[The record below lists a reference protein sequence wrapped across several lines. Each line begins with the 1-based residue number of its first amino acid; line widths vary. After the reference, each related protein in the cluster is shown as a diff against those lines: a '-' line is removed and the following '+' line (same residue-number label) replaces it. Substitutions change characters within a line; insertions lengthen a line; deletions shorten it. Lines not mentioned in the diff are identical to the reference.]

1 MEFVFTTDLPTKEN
15 LYNLYDRLEW
25 NTFLKLNSEKLLQ
38 AMKNSYYSVYVYCG
52 DDLIGTGRVV
62 SDGIINA
69 YLCGLGVHPQ
79 YRHKGVAAKIINMLV
94 EHCKEN
100 NLHIQFFCE
109 EHLVSFYNKMDFE
122 KFAIGMKAK
131 EI

>member
-1 MEFVFTTDLPTKEN
+1 MEFTYTTDLPKEEN

-25 NTFLKLNSEKLLQ
+25 NTFLKLNSEKLLT

-79 YRHKGVAAKIINMLV
+79 YRHKGAAAKIINMLV

-100 NLHIQFFCE
+100 NLHIQFF
-109 EHLVSFYNKMDFE
+109 VRN
-122 KFAIGMKAK
+122 I
-131 EI
+131 